1 VKLRKGVF
9 SGSWYPERAS
19 ACEAQINQ
27 FLSQVDPDSALARE
41 WLGGIVPHA
50 GWRYSGS
57 IACQV
62 INRLKSPQPIDLVVI
77 FGMHLHPAASNYM
90 MAEGGWQTPF
100 GALKVEGELAA
111 ALLQRFGFQVETP
124 DRFTPDNTIELQL
137 PFVKYLLD
145 PEHVLTIGV
154 PPTPSSLEIG
164 HAIADWAKT
173 HGKRLKIIGSTDLTH
188 YGPNYGFAPQGIGPR
203 AVEWVREHN
212 DRNVIEAILAMD
224 PGQVIAQGLEH
235 QNACCA
241 GAAATAIAAAKR
253 LGATRAQSVAYASSY
268 DISPSDSFVGYA
280 GVLLG

>member
-1 VKLRKGVF
+1 MKLRKGVF
-9 SGSWYPERAS
+9 AGSWYPERAS
-19 ACEAQINQ
+19 ACEAEIKQ
-27 FLSQVDPDSALARE
+27 FLSHVDPDSALERE
-41 WLGGIVPHA
+41 WLAGIVPHA
-50 GWRYSGS
+50 GWRYSGR

-62 INRLKSPQPIDLVVI
+62 IDRLKSPAPLDLVVI
-77 FGMHLHPAASNYM
+77 FGMHLHPAAGNYM

-100 GALKVEGELAA
+100 GALKVDGELAA
-111 ALLQRFGFQVETP
+111 SLLQRFVFQVETP

-154 PPTPSSLEIG
+154 PPTSSSLEIG
-164 HAIADWAKT
+164 CAIADWAKS

-188 YGPNYGFAPQGIGPR
+188 YGPNYGFTPQGIGPR

-212 DRNVIEAILAMD
+212 DRSVIEAILAME
-224 PGQVIAQGLEH
+224 PRQVIEQGLER

-253 LGATRAQSVAYASSY
+253 LGATQARSLAYASSY
-268 DISPSDSFVGYA
+268 DLSPSDSFVGYA
-280 GVLLG
+280 GVVMG

>member
-1 VKLRKGVF
+1 MKLRKGVF
-9 SGSWYPERAS
+9 AGSWYPERAS
-19 ACEAQINQ
+19 ACEAEIQQ
-27 FLSQVDPDSALARE
+27 FLSRVDSDSALDRE

-50 GWRYSGS
+50 GWRYSGR

-62 INRLKSPQPIDLVVI
+62 IDRLKSPEPLDLVVI
-77 FGMHLHPAASNYM
+77 FGMHLHPDSGNFM

-100 GALKVEGELAA
+100 GALQVDGELADT
-111 ALLQRFGFQVETP
+111 LLQRFVFHVETP

-145 PEHVLTIGV
+145 PGHVLTIGV

-164 HAIADWAKT
+164 RVIAQWAKS

-188 YGPNYGFAPQGIGPR
+188 YGPNYGFAPQGIGPQ

-212 DRNVIEAILAMD
+212 DRSMIDAILAME
-224 PGQVIAQGLEH
+224 PRQIIAQGLER

-241 GAAATAIAAAKR
+241 GAAATAIAAAKH
-253 LGATRAQSVAYASSY
+253 LGASQARSVAYASSY
-268 DISPSDSFVGYA
+268 DSSPGESFVGYA
-280 GVLLG
+280 GIVLG